1 MDNFAKETP
10 KRDIR
15 DTLRKF
21 FRTRYEFSTS
31 VTARIVRDVLQLI
44 RTHSP
49 DFLKEGQVVRY
60 VVAKTEPMGKPLEN
74 CRFLPV
80 RLTLYSPEDA
90 EYRKRNGLKKLK
102 YLVIQRITQEAIAQ
116 GGVLSQQDIANML
129 FLHRRTVTHYIKELE
144 SQNIQIITRAKL
156 SLL

>member
-1 MDNFAKETP
+1 MNNFANETP
-10 KRDIR
+10 KSDIFG
-15 DTLRKF
+15 TLRKF
-21 FRTRYEFSTS
+21 FRTHYRFSAS
-31 VTARIVRDVLQLI
+31 VTARIVEDVLQLI
-44 RTHSP
+44 RRHSS

-60 VVAKTEPMGKPLEN
+60 VIAKTEPLGKSLEN

-80 RLTLYSPEDA
+80 RLTLYALEDTK
-90 EYRKRNGLKKLK
+90 YRKRNGLKQLK
-102 YLVIQRITQEAIAQ
+102 HLVMQRITQEAIAQ

-129 FLHRRTVTHYIKELE
+129 FLHRRTVTDYIKELE